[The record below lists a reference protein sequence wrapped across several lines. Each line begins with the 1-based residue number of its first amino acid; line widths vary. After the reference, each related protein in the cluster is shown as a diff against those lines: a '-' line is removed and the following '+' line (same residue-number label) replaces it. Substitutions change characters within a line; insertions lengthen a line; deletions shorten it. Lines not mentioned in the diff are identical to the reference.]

1 MGLSPRGIAG
11 AIDQLLLPAFP
22 AGRLIPLPAHS
33 REDPGVGAR
42 PFIPSGAGAA
52 RGGWGCPG
60 GALRVPWGFCG
71 RPTSPRPS
79 RVSPDL
85 TLLPGTASTGM
96 GSSCSQDGKSTLS
109 RIPSTTQAPKPNRIP
124 LWGGLSVGVRELR
137 APGDSPPLRNI
148 SLPGL
153 IFRQLSILTP
163 SIHFQL

>member
-42 PFIPSGAGAA
+42 PFIPSGAGAT
-52 RGGWGCPG
+52 R
-60 GALRVPWGFCG
+60 GALGVPWGFCG
-71 RPTSPRPS
+71 PPTSPRPS

-85 TLLPGTASTGM
+85 TPLPGTASTGM
-96 GSSCSQDGKSTLS
+96 GSRCSRDGKSTLS

-137 APGDSPPLRNI
+137 APGESPPLRNI